1 MTVRLRR
8 RGVVTLKQPR
18 ALGVCVVALCLLGAT
33 LAPPAAAESYAQTVG
48 RAALEQ
54 IDYPIES
61 LGWTVAFRPG
71 KPGYLGLAIGPKRRI
86 EIYVRSTHGVTDV
99 AHTLA
104 HELGH
109 AVDLTYGS
117 SYRRS
122 EYLRMRGFSKDAEW
136 FGCDSCTD
144 YATPAGDFA
153 EVFEYWL
160 LGGGDYRSQLSGPP
174 ASTTLEHIS
183 TLFEKPFEP
192 SVRMFWL
199 QRWRPRG

>member
-1 MTVRLRR
+1 MTGRR
-8 RGVVTLKQPR
+8 RRVAVVV
-18 ALGVCVVALCLLGAT
+18 AALCLLGSV
-33 LAPPAAAESYAQTVG
+33 LVAPASADEYAQAVG
-48 RAALEQ
+48 RAAMEQ
-54 IDYPIES
+54 IDYPVEA
-61 LGWTVAFRPG
+61 LGWTVAFKAG
-71 KPGYLGLAIGPKRRI
+71 KPGFLGLAIGPKRRI
-86 EIYVRSTHGVTDV
+86 EIYVRSSHGVSDV

-117 SYRRS
+117 DYRRS
-122 EYLRMRGFSKDAEW
+122 EYLRMRGFSSDAEW

-160 LGGGDYRSQLSGPP
+160 LGSGDYRSQLAGPP
-174 ASTTLEHIS
+174 DSTSLDYIS
-183 TLFEKPFEP
+183 ILFEAPFQP
-192 SVRMFWL
+192 SVRMFWR

>member
-1 MTVRLRR
+1 MTSRQRRLS
-8 RGVVTLKQPR
+8 VVTL
-18 ALGVCVVALCLLGAT
+18 ALCLLVST
-33 LAPPAAAESYAQTVG
+33 LAPPASAVEYAEAVG
-48 RAALEQ
+48 REALEQ
-54 IDYPIES
+54 IDYPVEN
-61 LGWTVAFRPG
+61 LGWTVAFLPG

-86 EIYVRSTHGVTDV
+86 EIYVRSTHGVRDV

-117 SYRRS
+117 DYRRS
-122 EYLRMRGFSKDAEW
+122 EYLRMRGFSSEAEW

-160 LGGGDYRSQLSGPP
+160 LDGGDYRSQLAGPP
-174 ASTTLEHIS
+174 DRTSLEYIS
-183 TLFEKPFEP
+183 TLFEARYEP
-192 SVRMFWL
+192 SVRMYWR